1 MISVDSL
8 SLATSKLDML
18 CNGQKLGPGSGFYY
32 RKDSRLFLVSNWHV
46 FCGRHPKT
54 RQPLH
59 SSCWVPD
66 EQTIYLQRMN
76 SEGML
81 EAVGYTDRLQNSSG
95 VAEWWEHPT
104 LGSKVDVGVVELL
117 GELKE
122 KQTHS
127 AELLGGEKLP
137 IKIGQEVFVL
147 GYPKGLL
154 KQGLLPVWKR
164 GSIASEPE
172 LTVEDA
178 PIMLIDTGTR
188 EGMSGSPVIAVSRL
202 SGFARREDGT
212 VVAVDR
218 ARLLGVYSGRYG
230 AEEFSDVQLG
240 LCWKASLIDEIIAG
254 EKPANL
260 ELEVT

>member
-1 MISVDSL
+1 MTNVDSL
-8 SLATSKLDML
+8 SLSTTRLDML
-18 CNGQKLGPGSGFYY
+18 CNGKLLGPGSGFYY
-32 RKDSRLFLVSNWHV
+32 RKGSRLFLVSNWHV

-54 RQPLH
+54 RQPLDSH
-59 SSCWVPD
+59 CWVPD
-66 EQTIYLQRMN
+66 EQTIYLQALN
-76 SEGML
+76 SEGKV
-81 EAVGYTDRLQNSSG
+81 EAVAYTDKLRNSNG

-104 LGSKVDVGVVELL
+104 LGSNIDVGVVELC

-122 KQTHS
+122 KQTRS
-127 AELLGGEKLP
+127 AELAGGEKLQ
-137 IKIGQEVFVL
+137 IKIGQDVFVL
-147 GYPKGLL
+147 GYPRGLM

-172 LTVEDA
+172 LDVEDA

-188 EGMSGSPVIAVSRL
+188 EGMSGSPVIAVSRS
-202 SGFARREDGT
+202 SGFGRREDGT
-212 VVAVDR
+212 VVAGDR

-230 AEEFSDVQLG
+230 AEDFSEVQLG
-240 LCWKASLIDEIIAG
+240 LCWKASLIDEIIDG